1 MGPEAE
7 TKGARTRARIVRE
20 AADLFNV
27 HGYAGT
33 SIADVLN
40 ATGLEKGGL
49 YNHFPGGKD
58 ELALEALE
66 YALTCMR
73 KRRTAALQAPG
84 PARERLLEMI
94 AAFVDDPNPR
104 PIKGGCP
111 IQNVAAEADDGGPEL
126 APLLRRAQRALA
138 DWQTAIE
145 SVVKRGVDEGDFEA
159 GTRPRD
165 VAVALIAGL
174 EGGLMMSRL
183 TRDRKHLQSIGTFL
197 RSYVSSLATTHV

>member
-1 MGPEAE
+1 MGAEPE
-7 TKGARTRARIVRE
+7 TKGARTRARIVRQ
-20 AADLFNV
+20 AADLFNA

-33 SIADVLN
+33 SIADVLE

-66 YALTCMR
+66 YALGCMR
-73 KRRTAALQAPG
+73 RRRAAALENHG
-84 PARERLLEMI
+84 PAPERLLEMI
-94 AAFVDDPNPR
+94 AAFVDDPNPL

-126 APLLRRAQRALA
+126 VPLLRRAQRALA
-138 DWQTAIE
+138 DWQAAIE
-145 SVVKRGVDEGDFEA
+145 SVVKRGVDEGDFDPA
-159 GTRPRD
+159 TQPRE
-165 VAVALIAGL
+165 VAVALISGL

-183 TRDRKHLQSIGTFL
+183 TRDRKHLQSVGAFL
-197 RSYVSSLATTHV
+197 RTYLHSLAPSRV